1 MSTWDISRLRALAGV
16 QPLTESYD
24 DDDDDDDGMSAS
36 ERELAGKADR
46 DLKKKG
52 IKVANVDPD
61 KDIRSLA
68 RRRKAH
74 DARYEEKV
82 DKEEAEEKEAA
93 EKEKATEPKAEPE
106 AKKEAPKA
114 EEKKEAA
121 PKKEP
126 EAKKEEPK
134 AEEKKEEPAA
144 EAKRRGK
151 APNPESFNQHAK
163 ANAKNMTRGQFLTWA
178 AEKHGK
184 GKAYA
189 SALFAKYNPK
199 SSREVKTNECYM
211 LQHPSVPSF
220 LLAENKMMNQYQ
232 WIDGASP
239 MDPLVFETEAE
250 AKKVAQYIYEWKNQ
264 TADIVKIDF
273 SDEE

>member
-16 QPLTESYD
+16 QPLTESY
-24 DDDDDDDGMSAS
+24 DDDDDDGMSAS

-163 ANAKNMTRGQFLTWA
+163 ANAKSMTRGQFLTWA

-199 SSREVKTNECYM
+199 SSRELKTNECYM

>member
-16 QPLTESYD
+16 QPLTESY
-24 DDDDDDDGMSAS
+24 DDDDDDGMSAS

-93 EKEKATEPKAEPE
+93 EKEKATEPKAKPE

>member
-16 QPLTESYD
+16 QPLTESY
-24 DDDDDDDGMSAS
+24 DDDDDDGMSAS

-199 SSREVKTNECYM
+199 SSRELKTNECYM

>member
-16 QPLTESYD
+16 QPLTESY
-24 DDDDDDDGMSAS
+24 DDDDDDGMSAS

>member
-24 DDDDDDDGMSAS
+24 DDGDDGMSAS
-36 ERELAGKADR
+36 ERALLKKAEG

-52 IKVANVDPD
+52 VKVKDADPD
-61 KDIRSLA
+61 KDLHALA
-68 RRRKAH
+68 QRRKAKEKAKE
-74 DARYEEKV
+74 DAEDR
-82 DKEEAEEKEAA
+82 EEAESTAAAAA
-93 EKEKATEPKAEPE
+93 EKKAEE
-106 AKKEAPKA
+106 KEAPKA
-114 EEKKEAA
+114 EDDKEAA